1 MLGRRK
7 GYLLIEVILGLSI
20 FALFAGG
27 VTQMF
32 LIGLQ
37 LYQTSTDDPNEAV
50 ISVALINR
58 IQKGKETVGSSIE
71 LPFHYKNN
79 QEDIWKLKVEESH
92 ELKGIFP
99 KAEAKLYA
107 LKVSIGKTSANANA
121 SGNSPTFEEK
131 TYEIFRCISA

>member
-1 MLGRRK
+1 MSRSEK

-37 LYQTSTDDPNEAV
+37 LYQTSVDDPNEAV
-50 ISVALINR
+50 VAVALINR
-58 IQKGKETVGSSIE
+58 IQKGKEVVGSLIE
-71 LPFHYKNN
+71 LPFHYKND
-79 QEDIWKLKVEESH
+79 QEEMWKLKVEESH

-99 KAEAKLYA
+99 KAETKLYA
-107 LKVSIGKTSANANA
+107 LKVSIGRTSTNANT
-121 SGNSPTFEEK
+121 SRNPLVSEEK
-131 TYEIFRCISA
+131 SYEIFRCISA